1 VLKFLTI
8 LRVGLKAIARNK
20 MRSALT
26 ALGIIIGVACVI
38 AMVGVGKG
46 SQAAIQSQI
55 NALGTNFLMVFP
67 GVATQSGARI
77 FTGESTLT
85 EEDVAAV
92 RAEAPSVAYVSPMS
106 RSGAQV
112 VYGNSN
118 WGTQVQGVGVEWPF
132 IRSWNVAQ
140 GNFFGESEVRSATKV
155 VVLGSTVATAL
166 FGDQSP
172 IGATVRIKNFPFR
185 VIGVLETKG
194 GSTQGQDQDDTVVA
208 PYTTVMRLL
217 KGRNRIDM
225 FMASAVSQDAV
236 EQAQTEIDALL
247 RQRHRLP
254 AGGDAD
260 FMVRS
265 QQEIAQT
272 ANETS
277 RTLSILLASAAS
289 ISLLVGGIGIMNI
302 MLVSVT
308 ERTREI
314 GIRMAIGAKGKD
326 ILTQFLVEALT
337 LSIAGG
343 LIGILLGVG
352 ASRILAW
359 KANWNI
365 ALPPESILLAF
376 GFSAAIGVFFGFYP
390 AWKASRLDPIEALR
404 YE

>member
-1 VLKFLTI
+1 MLKFLTI

>member
-1 VLKFLTI
+1 LKFLTI
-8 LRVGLKAIARNK
+8 LKVGLKAIARNK

-55 NALGTNFLMVFP
+55 SALGTNFLMVFP

-92 RAEAPSVAYVSPMS
+92 KAECPSVAYVSPMS
-106 RSGAQV
+106 RSGGQV
-112 VYGNSN
+112 VAGNLN

-132 IRSWNVAQ
+132 IRSWNTSQ
-140 GNFFGESEVRSATKV
+140 GSFFGESEVRAASKV
-155 VVLGSTVATAL
+155 CVLGSTVATAL
-166 FGDQSP
+166 FGDQNP
-172 IGATVRIKNFPFR
+172 IGESVRIKNFPFR

-194 GSTQGQDQDDTVVA
+194 GNTQGQDQDDTVVA

-225 FMASAVSQDAV
+225 FMASAVSQEAV
-236 EQAQTEIDALL
+236 PQAQTEIEALL
-247 RQRHRLP
+247 RQRHRLGP
-254 AGGDAD
+254 GQDAD
-260 FMVRS
+260 FMIRS
-265 QQEIAQT
+265 QQEIAET
-272 ANETS
+272 ADETS
-277 RTLSILLASAAS
+277 RTLSLLLASAAS

-314 GIRMAIGAKGKD
+314 GIRMAIGAKEKD

-343 LIGILLGVG
+343 GIGILLGVG
-352 ASRILAW
+352 ASRFLAW
-359 KANWNI
+359 RSGWSV

-390 AWKASRLDPIEALR
+390 ARKASRLDPIEALR